1 MEQCPIC
8 FSELEVRDCAPCDDC
23 GWNVPTEMEH
33 LNEGEHTY
41 ATYEIYQGLRLTL
54 CNFCAVDFGSYK
66 SEYFGFKNDKRID
79 FDDFNFVRQI
89 DHPEIVKDK
98 YCPECSARLKFLEF
112 VTELRKLNEM
122 QDSKTE
128 S

>member
-23 GWNVPTEMEH
+23 GWNVPIEIEH
-33 LNEGEHTY
+33 LNEKIHIY
-41 ATYEIYQGLRLTL
+41 ATYEIYQRLRLTL
-54 CNFCAVDFGSYK
+54 CNFCAVDFGSHK
-66 SEYFGFKNDKRID
+66 VEYFGFKNGKRIG

-89 DHPEIVKDK
+89 EHPEVSKGK
-98 YCPECSARLKFLEF
+98 FCPECSARLKFLIF
-112 VTELRKLNEM
+112 VAEIRRTNEM
-122 QDSKTE
+122 ENLATE